1 MAAISRR
8 SVRERLEMATAERT
22 DLADL
27 LATLTLQQWEAPSL
41 CERWRVRDV
50 VAHVMSSTASPC
62 PTCFT
67 APSAVASSTSTRST
81 WTNSHRSAP
90 NSSWTG
96 CVLTFDR
103 KGWPPPS
110 GPAGLTRCH
119 HPSSRHP
126 SPARNAT
133 PDPSRTTAS
142 RPGRQPAQ
150 PRAPRVAPLPWRTPD
165 PDRPGLESRLRT
177 RNHRTGRSRS
187 DGSCRPTQRRRGAGR
202 SRAAGTR
209 QPARP
214 LTTRNAPSLCALL
227 TTRWPTVRA
236 AGTGGYEVG
245 RIASTP
251 MTRPVSSTVYRPA
264 ERSISTSEFP
274 KGSTTTAR
282 RPTAIA

>member
-103 KGWPPPS
+103 KGPRLAYSMSPS
-110 GPAGLTRCH
+110 IIKTSVARSECHTRSQPNDCIASWTTACAA
-119 HPSSRHP
+119 PSSP
-126 SPARNAT
+126 GGTSP
-133 PDPSRTTAS
+133 
-142 RPGRQPAQ
+142 
-150 PRAPRVAPLPWRTPD
+150 VAY
-165 PDRPGLESRLRT
+165 
-177 RNHRTGRSRS
+177 
-187 DGSCRPTQRRRGAGR
+187 A
-202 SRAAGTR
+202 
-209 QPARP
+209 
-214 LTTRNAPSLCALL
+214 
-227 TTRWPTVRA
+227 
-236 AGTGGYEVG
+236 
-245 RIASTP
+245 
-251 MTRPVSSTVYRPA
+251 
-264 ERSISTSEFP
+264 
-274 KGSTTTAR
+274 
-282 RPTAIA
+282 